1 MTEYILPIILTVIS
15 GFVFLQNKKPIE
27 ERALAF
33 DDPWGPVIYI
43 ASGIAGVY
51 LFWRIGIKE
60 LIIGWLISLFIAQ
73 IITVIFEK
81 TLNK

>member
-1 MTEYILPIILTVIS
+1 MIEYILPMILTVIS

-33 DDPWGPVIYI
+33 DDPWGPIIYI
-43 ASGIAGVY
+43 ASGIAGAY

-73 IITVIFEK
+73 IIAVIFEN